1 MISLFSDEK
10 KINLY
15 SLYTPVI
22 KNGYS
27 FHLRTDKERVKNNIE
42 NIFNKVPEQKQIR
55 SDLEELKCKNGSEN
69 PLKTKGEVSHVKFDS
84 DSFQKSIED
93 SEAPI
98 LPPKRR
104 NTPKLPPKPFLQA
117 LNNKQRL
124 KS

>member
-15 SLYTPVI
+15 SLYTSVI

-27 FHLRTDKERVKNNIE
+27 FYLRTDKERVKNNIE
-42 NIFNKVPEQKQIR
+42 NIFNKVPEQKQIK
-55 SDLEELKCKNGSEN
+55 SDSEELKCKNGSEN
-69 PLKTKGEVSHVKFDS
+69 SLQTKGEVSLVKRNT
-84 DSFQKSIED
+84 DSFNKSIEE

-98 LPPKRR
+98 FPPKRR
-104 NTPKLPPKPFLQA
+104 NTPKLPPKLFLQA